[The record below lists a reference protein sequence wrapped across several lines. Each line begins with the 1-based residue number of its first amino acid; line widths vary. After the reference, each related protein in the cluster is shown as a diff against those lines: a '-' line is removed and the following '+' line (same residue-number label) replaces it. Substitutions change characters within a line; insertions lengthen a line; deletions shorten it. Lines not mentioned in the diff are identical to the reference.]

1 MRCKLDENLAPELV
15 RLFREAGHEAASVRD
30 QELQGAL
37 DGTLWRVCQI
47 EQRCLVTLDLDFANP
62 LAYPPAGTPGIIVLR
77 PPKALLPLV
86 RRLIQQVLDYVEK
99 ETVESRLWIA
109 EVGRI
114 RIYDPAEETLS

>member
-1 MRCKLDENLAPELV
+1 MRYKLDENLAPELV
-15 RLFREAGHEAASVRD
+15 RLFRKAGHEAVSVRE

-37 DGTLWRVCQI
+37 DSTVWRVCRI

-62 LAYPPAGTPGIIVLR
+62 LSYPPAGTPGIIVLR

-86 RRLIQQVLDYVEK
+86 RRLTRQVLDYIEE
-99 ETVESRLWIA
+99 ETVEGRLWIA